1 MLWVQIP
8 SGQGNLI
15 GSSTGRARKSK
26 NPISFRDR
34 SSNWSER
41 QLVTLEAVGSNPIGP
56 ATNLWYLGEV
66 AKHIGLSNRH
76 SRVRISQVS
85 LLENEEKRFQE
96 IDFDSL
102 EPLPYA
108 LFTPPLRSH
117 GGQSSVDLLKP
128 I

>member
-1 MLWVQIP
+1 MRRLGVQVSLP
-8 SGQGNLI
+8 ALQQKL
-15 GSSTGRARKSK
+15 
-26 NPISFRDR
+26 FWDR
-34 SSNWSER
+34 SSNWTER

-85 LLENEEKRFQE
+85 LLENDEKRFQE
-96 IDFDSL
+96 IDFDGL

-108 LFTPPLRSH
+108 LFTSPLRSQWRAEL
-117 GGQSSVDLLKP
+117 G
-128 I
+128 